1 MRSPAIVFLSLF
13 APAAASAQTGATCR
27 PNPHL
32 ARALES
38 YRNVDYSGAA
48 GVLQRAIEYY
58 GNCRDDLAEIYRLK
72 GTIDAIHGERE
83 RCQRDFEI
91 FLALRPSFTPGSKE
105 PGKIQSCLELALATP
120 PEKREIHL
128 EVQLAA
134 KVEPKTPVPVRIE
147 VRDPLRLVAEVQVL
161 FRREG
166 LKVYTVLEA
175 RADDRLSV
183 VIPSLALPADG
194 GYAVEYFVRAV
205 DRWGGTLAEVGSAK
219 APLRFW
225 VGP

>member
-1 MRSPAIVFLSLF
+1 MRSPAIVFLALF
-13 APAAASAQTGATCR
+13 VPAAASAQTGAMCR

-32 ARALES
+32 ARALVQ

-72 GTIDAIHGERE
+72 GSIDAINGERE

-91 FLALRPSFTPGSKE
+91 LLALRPSLTAGPQE

-128 EVQLAA
+128 EVELAA
-134 KVEPKTPVPVRIE
+134 QVEPKTPAPVRIE
-147 VRDPLRLVAEVQVL
+147 VRDPLRLVEQVQVY

-175 RADDRLSV
+175 RADDQQSV
-183 VIPSLALPADG
+183 VIPALALPADG

-205 DRWGGTLAEVGSAK
+205 DRWGGTLVEVGLAK
-219 APLRFW
+219 EPLRFR

>member
-1 MRSPAIVFLSLF
+1 MRSAAFVILALL
-13 APAAASAQTGATCR
+13 APAAASAQTGAICR

-32 ARALES
+32 SRALEH
-38 YRNVDYSGAA
+38 YRSVDYSAAA
-48 GVLQRAIEYY
+48 GVLQRAIDRF

-72 GTIDAIHGERE
+72 GTIDAINGERE

-91 FLALRPSFTPGSKE
+91 FLALRPSYTPGPKE
-105 PGKIQSCLELALATP
+105 PSKIQSCIELALATP

-128 EVQLAA
+128 EVELAA
-134 KVEPKTPVPVRIE
+134 KVEPKTPAPAAIKL
-147 VRDPLRLVAEVQVL
+147 RDPLRLAAEVQVL

-175 RADDRLSV
+175 RADDTQSV
-183 VIPSLALPADG
+183 VIPALALPADG

-205 DRWGGTLAEVGSAK
+205 DRWGGTLVEVGSAK

-225 VGP
+225 VGG